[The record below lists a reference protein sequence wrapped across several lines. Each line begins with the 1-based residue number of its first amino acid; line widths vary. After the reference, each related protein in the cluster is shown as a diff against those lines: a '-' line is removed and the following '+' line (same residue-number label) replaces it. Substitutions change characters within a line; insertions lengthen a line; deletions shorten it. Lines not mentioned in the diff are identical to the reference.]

1 MRNKSEFLI
10 FKCSKHQRHRS
21 GINFIVKSLTL
32 SRLDICIFVIRYCF
46 EFRNSIFGFK
56 FCKDLSAIKKFF
68 CQFCLSAP
76 ACRVCDAD
84 RCNAQAD
91 TNFTIKRLTARLSDS
106 TVRLSLAFGE
116 LSRTVEGRLKPPLL
130 IR

>member
-1 MRNKSEFLI
+1 MRNNSEFLI

-68 CQFCLSAP
+68 CHFCLSAP
-76 ACRVCDAD
+76 ACAACTAD
-84 RCNAQAD
+84 RCGHAQAG
-91 TNFTIKRLTARLSDS
+91 TNFTIKGLKSLVSFPPCLSFPLC
-106 TVRLSLAFGE
+106 LSFPRKRE
-116 LSRTVEGRLKPPLL
+116 SRNHTNSS
-130 IR
+130 